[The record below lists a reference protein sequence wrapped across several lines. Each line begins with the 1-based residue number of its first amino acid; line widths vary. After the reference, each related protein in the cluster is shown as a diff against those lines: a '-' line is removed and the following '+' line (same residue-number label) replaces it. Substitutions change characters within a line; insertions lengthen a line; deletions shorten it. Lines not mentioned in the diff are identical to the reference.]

1 MALTA
6 GVVPELPD
14 LACIGMVSKVGDVKL
29 SEKGVYHVLPIE
41 IKGKF
46 SGKDGLY
53 FLIFRPEWFGAS
65 FVPKSLL
72 DMEDQ
77 KQGQTQYSFYR
88 RVVADAS
95 KPSVLQAILGE
106 DFEKAGAEFDAIGND
121 PTAEQVA
128 DVIRRYAVGKD
139 VGYVQYQ
146 RTDEEGELMEMYN
159 IKYFFPANDEDAV
172 KDVMK
177 QADNQKRKRGPLVI
191 TWDE

>member
-6 GVVPELPD
+6 GVVPALPD
-14 LACIGMVSKVGDVKL
+14 LACIGMVSKVGEVKL

-46 SGKDGLY
+46 SGKDGTY
-53 FLIFRPEWFGAS
+53 FLIFEPRWFGSA

-72 DMEDQ
+72 DEGKDGAT
-77 KQGQTQYSFYR
+77 KYSFYR
-88 RVVADAS
+88 RVVNDVN
-95 KPSVLQAILGE
+95 KPSVLKAILGE
-106 DFEKAGAEFDAIGND
+106 DFDKAGAEFDAIGD
-121 PTAEQVA
+121 EPSAEQVA

-146 RTDEEGELMEMYN
+146 RTDEDGELMEMYN
-159 IKYFFPANDEDAV
+159 IKYFFPTDDDSLGEVVEQSN
-172 KDVMK
+172 
-177 QADNQKRKRGPLVI
+177 NQKRKRGPLVI